1 MEVKNLSIENELK
14 RIAEQIKEEKEKKS
28 KTNLGGE

>member
-28 KTNLGGE
+28 KTN